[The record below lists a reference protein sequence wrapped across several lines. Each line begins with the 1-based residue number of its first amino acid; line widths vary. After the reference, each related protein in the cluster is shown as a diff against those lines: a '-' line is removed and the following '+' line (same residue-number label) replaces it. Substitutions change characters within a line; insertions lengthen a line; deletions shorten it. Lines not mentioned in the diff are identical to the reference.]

1 MITDNQEYLS
11 ELRTWS
17 KKYQDWKAFKDSSI
31 MVAGA
36 TGMIGSCLI
45 DAVMLLNKEADL
57 NCRIVALGRNA
68 KKAQGRFGSYWDD
81 ANFTFAEGDINAGV
95 NYDGH
100 VDYILHAASN
110 THPLAYSKFPIS
122 TITTNAIGTNNLL
135 SYAAEHGV
143 KRVLFMS
150 SVEVYGENRGDVDKF
165 KEDYLGY
172 LDCNTLRAGY
182 PESKRT
188 GEALCQAYIKEKGL
202 DVVIA
207 RLSRSFGPT
216 MLKSDSKALSQFIK
230 KGIAKEDIVLK
241 SAGTQQY
248 SYIYSVDA
256 VAAIFF
262 TLVHGKCG
270 EAYNVAGSK
279 CDTTL
284 KNLAETIADA
294 VGTKVVFELPD
305 AEEASGYSTATKALL
320 DIDKISQLGFVADT
334 ELRDALKATMRI
346 LKEEQ

>member
-1 MITDNQEYLS
+1 M
-11 ELRTWS
+11 
-17 KKYQDWKAFKDSSI
+17 
-31 MVAGA
+31 
-36 TGMIGSCLI
+36 
-45 DAVMLLNKEADL
+45 
-57 NCRIVALGRNA
+57 
-68 KKAQGRFGSYWDD
+68 
-81 ANFTFAEGDINAGV
+81 
-95 NYDGH
+95 
-100 VDYILHAASN
+100 
-110 THPLAYSKFPIS
+110 
-122 TITTNAIGTNNLL
+122 IGTNNLL

-320 DIDKISQLGFVADT
+320 NIDKISQLGFVADT